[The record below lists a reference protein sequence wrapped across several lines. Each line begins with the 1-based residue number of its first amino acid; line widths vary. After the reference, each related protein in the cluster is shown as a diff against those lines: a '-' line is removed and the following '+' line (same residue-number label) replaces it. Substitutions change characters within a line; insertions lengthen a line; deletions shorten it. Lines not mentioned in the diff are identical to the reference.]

1 VFSLVP
7 LLLISA
13 ATAPLLL
20 PALVVFLWLTILEN
34 RRRRPFAKRRYRHY
48 ERDYGLFSESVQAIE
63 SVVRYGQQEQIL
75 RKYRRVQRQI
85 QEQGLEEARI
95 GKRFGFHRNL
105 VLLVAKRAS
114 QGMWIWQ
121 YRRHRLDAASIM
133 YLNMLTEQLLASFGG
148 YASLLERLYDG
159 IEPTRVLVK
168 LLSDAPTIA
177 GDPAAPRVSVP
188 ERVGI
193 RIANV
198 RFTYPRRKAP
208 VLRNFH
214 LTISP
219 GTVLGIAGRSGCGKT
234 TLQSLLTR
242 LFD

>member
-1 VFSLVP
+1 
-7 LLLISA
+7 
-13 ATAPLLL
+13 
-20 PALVVFLWLTILEN
+20 
-34 RRRRPFAKRRYRHY
+34 
-48 ERDYGLFSESVQAIE
+48 
-63 SVVRYGQQEQIL
+63 
-75 RKYRRVQRQI
+75 
-85 QEQGLEEARI
+85 
-95 GKRFGFHRNL
+95 
-105 VLLVAKRAS
+105 
-114 QGMWIWQ
+114 WQ

-208 VLRNFH
+208 VLHNFH

-242 LFD
+242 LFDVQYGSVEMCGKDVRSWPLEQLRGMFSCVSQNGGAYLSGM